1 MRILVVEDESKMA
14 ALLKRGLIEEGMAVD
29 IVTDGEE
36 AYFTAKENP
45 YDLIILDISLP
56 KMDGIEVCQRLRKDL
71 ISIPILMLTAIGNLD
86 VKVRGLDSGA
96 DDYLTKPFAFAELLA
111 RIRALLRR
119 KHSEVVMQLQI
130 ADLVLDPTL
139 HRVTRSGKEIN
150 LTSKEFALLECF
162 MRHPNQVLSRSLLSE
177 KIWDEN
183 FESFTNVIDVYI
195 NYLRNKIDKDFEPKL
210 IHTVRGVGYIMKNPT
225 SQNT

>member
-210 IHTVRGVGYIMKNPT
+210 IHTVRGVGYIMKNPI
-225 SQNT
+225 S